1 MPSVSKKQQ
10 RLMQAVA
17 HSKEFADKVDI
28 PQSVGR
34 DFYEADKRKSRRR
47 HIAEAIKRVQAR

>member
-1 MPSVSKKQQ
+1 MPSTSRKQAK
-10 RLMQAVA
+10 LMRAVA

-34 DFYEADKRKSRRR
+34 DFYEADKRKARRQ
-47 HIAEAIKRVQAR
+47 AIGRAIRKVRR